1 MKTKYILL
9 MVLIINTF
17 GLKAQRIYTTDE
29 GHILIMSQVDNENVK
44 VESHNMSFALNYTTK
59 EVNGVLDLSTLST
72 NFTPIKKAINDT
84 NESLKV
90 HFNGTIPVTDFMVPN
105 HEPIIFNWLLT
116 ITYQNKSYK
125 ALFKTTIQHVDEGI
139 SISCF
144 LSARGEMEISETELQ
159 KVIPGLDHTLQIQF
173 SQLLLKI

>member
-44 VESHNMSFALNYTTK
+44 VESHNLSFALNYTTK

-72 NFTPIKKAINDT
+72 NFTPIKKAITDT

>member
-9 MVLIINTF
+9 IVLVINTIS
-17 GLKAQRIYTTDE
+17 LNAQRIYTTDE

-44 VESHNMSFALNYTTK
+44 VESHKLSFALDYVTK
-59 EVNGVLDLSTLST
+59 EVTGVLDLGTLST
-72 NFTPIKKAINDT
+72 NFKDIKKAINET
-84 NESLKV
+84 NESLKI
-90 HFNGTIPVTDFMVPN
+90 HFKGTIPVTDFMIPN
-105 HEPIIFNWLLT
+105 HEPITFNWLLT

-144 LSARGEMEISETELQ
+144 LSARGEMEISDTGLQ
-159 KVIPGLDHTLQIQF
+159 KIIPGLDHTLQIQF
-173 SQLLLKI
+173 SQLLLRI